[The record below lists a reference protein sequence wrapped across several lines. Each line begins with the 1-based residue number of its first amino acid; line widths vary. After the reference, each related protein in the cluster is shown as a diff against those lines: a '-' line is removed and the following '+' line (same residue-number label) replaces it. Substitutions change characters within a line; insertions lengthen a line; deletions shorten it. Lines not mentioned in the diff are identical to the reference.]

1 MKIITQLALL
11 ILLHFSLFL
20 LPSSAAQYSKLQI
33 ITTAKELQRW
43 DGLKAWIQQ
52 SGYYDEWLVCQYL
65 SDDHPAVPA
74 LTNALVSSGV
84 LTAQELGTILTK
96 SKDTSIPDAV
106 LIGRYARDVKSE
118 NGRVAW
124 HGKRVSW
131 KEDVN
136 SLTITEVYE
145 DGTQFVTPFEKRRP
159 KSLEARLALQAKKD
173 KAAEEERLAQLP
185 PGLQAVERQRQEN
198 ASKTNEVNVTIT
210 PQAN

>member
-1 MKIITQLALL
+1 MKIAARLALL

-106 LIGRYARDVKSE
+106 LIGRYARDVKTDS
-118 NGRVAW
+118 GRAAW

-131 KEDVN
+131 VEN
-136 SLTITEVYE
+136 TNTLTVVTTYA
-145 DGTQFVTPFEKRRP
+145 DGTVFEDPFTKVKPR
-159 KSLEARLALQAKKD
+159 SLEARLALQAKKD
-173 KAAEEERLAQLP
+173 KAAQEARLSQLP
-185 PGLQAVERQRQEN
+185 PGLREVERQRLEN
-198 ASKTNEVNVTIT
+198 AAKTNEVNVTFG
-210 PQAN
+210 PQ